1 MGEMII
7 TKDGKREFIGRDL
20 HFQDLLRKYIGDD
33 AADFYRYRIE
43 DMENLFDQLHQV
55 LDTDIDHRDIDT
67 ALLIL
72 REDVKKVRWDA

>member
-1 MGEMII
+1 MGETII

-33 AADFYRYRIE
+33 AADYYRDRIE
-43 DMENLFDQLHQV
+43 SMEAIFDQLRQV
-55 LDTDIDHRDIDT
+55 LDTDLDHRDLDT

-72 REDVKKVRWDA
+72 REDAEKVRWDA

>member
-33 AADFYRYRIE
+33 AADFYRDRIE
-43 DMENLFDQLHQV
+43 DMENLFDQLRQV
-55 LDTDIDHRDIDT
+55 LDTDLDHRDIDT
-67 ALLIL
+67 ALSIL
-72 REDVKKVRWDA
+72 REDVEKVRWDA